1 MASLENAPANG
12 HQRWY
17 TIVTRLAS
25 PPAYNH
31 LGRCPQVDVEAK
43 IIEALMGYVSRGAA
57 EGLLR
62 RVLHKARKNP
72 LAMGPQEWVELIE
85 GPLLAELQQVLP
97 INGQIPPLRGLVK
110 GLRQI
115 RGSVPSPVVQ
125 AEAPLPLEPTLEQ
138 PLDWIDLSQADVRLS
153 LLQELARVE
162 GVLGV
167 AIQTPWGEEIRL
179 PEDCGGL
186 PLLVSTAHRLLSLRR
201 PYAMFYTVMG
211 NAQLMVRGMGQSWV
225 AVLADHDAN
234 PGHLLY
240 RLRQLQT
247 APQEARPR

>member
-1 MASLENAPANG
+1 M
-12 HQRWY
+12 
-17 TIVTRLAS
+17 
-25 PPAYNH
+25 
-31 LGRCPQVDVEAK
+31 DVEAK
-43 IIEALMGYVSRGAA
+43 IIEALMGYISRGAA
-57 EGLLR
+57 ESLLR
-62 RVLHKARKNP
+62 RVLHRVRKNP
-72 LAMGPQEWVELIE
+72 LAMGPQEWIELIE

-97 INGQIPPLRGLVK
+97 ISGQIPPLKGLVK

-115 RGSVPSPVVQ
+115 RAATPSPPPPVQ
-125 AEAPLPLEPTLEQ
+125 AEAPLEPTLELS
-138 PLDWIDLSQADVRLS
+138 LDWLDLSDAEVRLG

-179 PEDCGGL
+179 PEDSGNL
-186 PLLVSTAHRLLSLRR
+186 PLLVNTAHRLLSLRQ
-201 PYAMFYTVMG
+201 PYAMFYTVLG
-211 NAQLMVRGMGQSWV
+211 NAQLVVRGMGQSWV

-240 RLRQLQT
+240 RLRQLQM

>member
-1 MASLENAPANG
+1 
-12 HQRWY
+12 
-17 TIVTRLAS
+17 
-25 PPAYNH
+25 
-31 LGRCPQVDVEAK
+31 VDVEAK

-57 EGLLR
+57 ESLLR
-62 RVLHKARKNP
+62 RVLHRARKNP
-72 LAMGPQEWVELIE
+72 LAMGPQEWIELIE
-85 GPLLAELQQVLP
+85 GPLLAELRQVLP
-97 INGQIPPLRGLVK
+97 INGQIPPLKGLVK
-110 GLRQI
+110 GLRQV
-115 RGSVPSPVVQ
+115 RESVSSPVVR
-125 AEAPLPLEPTLEQ
+125 AEAPLEPTLEL
-138 PLDWIDLSQADVRLS
+138 PLDWLDLSEAEVRLK

-167 AIQTPWGEEIRL
+167 AIQTPWGQEIRL
-179 PEDCGGL
+179 PDDSGDL

-201 PYAMFYTVMG
+201 PYTMFYTVMG

>member
-1 MASLENAPANG
+1 M
-12 HQRWY
+12 
-17 TIVTRLAS
+17 
-25 PPAYNH
+25 
-31 LGRCPQVDVEAK
+31 DVEAK

-57 EGLLR
+57 ESLLR
-62 RVLHKARKNP
+62 RVLHRARKNP
-72 LAMGPQEWVELIE
+72 LVMGPQEWIEFIE
-85 GPLLAELQQVLP
+85 GPLLAELRQVLP
-97 INGQIPPLRGLVK
+97 ITGQIPPLKGLVK
-110 GLRQI
+110 GLRQV
-115 RGSVPSPVVQ
+115 RASASSPVVQ
-125 AEAPLPLEPTLEQ
+125 AEAPLEPTLEL
-138 PLDWIDLSQADVRLS
+138 PLDWLDLSEAEVRLS

-167 AIQTPWGEEIRL
+167 AIQTPWGQEIRL
-179 PEDCGGL
+179 PEDSGEL
-186 PLLVSTAHRLLSLRR
+186 PVLVNMAHRLLSLRQ
-201 PYAMFYTVMG
+201 PYAMFYTVLG